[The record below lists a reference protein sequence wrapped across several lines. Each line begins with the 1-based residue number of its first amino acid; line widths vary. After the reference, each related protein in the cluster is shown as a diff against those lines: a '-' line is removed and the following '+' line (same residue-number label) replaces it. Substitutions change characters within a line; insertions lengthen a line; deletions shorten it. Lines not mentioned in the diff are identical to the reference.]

1 MWIFNQNKT
10 MFIKCDTVFI
20 RQSMSDKDLYEIRGR
35 RAGREGSDVLGVY
48 ERNVAYE
55 ILEWMTSIST
65 ARPFIMP
72 KESTAQPFIMLKD

>member
-10 MFIKCDTVFI
+10 MFIKFDTVFI

-48 ERNVAYE
+48 DRVKAHEVMAGFVDNYKPDA
-55 ILEWMTSIST
+55 LW
-65 ARPFIMP
+65 IMP
-72 KESTAQPFIMLKD
+72 KE

>member
-20 RQSMSDKDLYEIRGR
+20 RQSMNNKDLYEIRGR

-48 ERNVAYE
+48 ERVKAHNVMAQFVDKYKPDM
-55 ILEWMTSIST
+55 LW
-65 ARPFIMP
+65 IMP
-72 KESTAQPFIMLKD
+72 KE

>member
-48 ERNVAYE
+48 KHDRALKVLVWLMNAAYDKYPAQ
-55 ILEWMTSIST
+55 L
-65 ARPFIMP
+65 P
-72 KESTAQPFIMLKD
+72 KE